1 MSRDS
6 ITKCPLCRED
16 SPQYVNNN
24 YFDQYFVIITLI
36 YRLYYSVRKSIKTS
50 KIVGDFSTKIT
61 CIVEL
66 VLKIQQECAEKKQEQ
81 EKILIFSQWMTILEH
96 IASALQLNGINY
108 RSQFSQRNIDDFK
121 VSFY

>member
-1 MSRDS
+1 M
-6 ITKCPLCRED
+6 
-16 SPQYVNNN
+16 
-24 YFDQYFVIITLI
+24 
-36 YRLYYSVRKSIKTS
+36 YYSVRKSIKTS

>member
-1 MSRDS
+1 M
-6 ITKCPLCRED
+6 
-16 SPQYVNNN
+16 
-24 YFDQYFVIITLI
+24 
-36 YRLYYSVRKSIKTS
+36 YYSVRKSIKTS

-66 VLKIQQECAEKKQEQ
+66 VLKIQQECADKKQEQ

-96 IASALQLNGINY
+96 ISSALQLNGINY